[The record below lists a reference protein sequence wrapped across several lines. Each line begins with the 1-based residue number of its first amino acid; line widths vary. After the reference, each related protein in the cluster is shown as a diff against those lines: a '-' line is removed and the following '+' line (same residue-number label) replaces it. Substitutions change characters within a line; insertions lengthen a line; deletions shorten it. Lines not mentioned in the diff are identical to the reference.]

1 MSRKVGSDVGE
12 RGQSGCQ
19 HTSETAVQRA
29 NPKKDSGHFLSSLG
43 GGGGGGGR
51 GSVQHWGQILQMKVC
66 CSNFDPAQD

>member
-29 NPKKDSGHFLSSLG
+29 NPKKDSG
-43 GGGGGGGR
+43 R
-51 GSVQHWGQILQMKVC
+51 K
-66 CSNFDPAQD
+66 